1 MEHYKSGDA
10 ARFKTEV
17 ICVSWMNNVVA
28 VVVVNKHIVEV
39 LRGPYDQ
46 GEEKRKALR

>member
-39 LRGPYDQ
+39 LRGTLHSKT
-46 GEEKRKALR
+46 ER